1 MPIKIFDRKTD
12 FACLAMFAGF
22 IHWQIADYFD
32 NWLNPPPGV
41 PFPVWINV
49 FAEILSN
56 FTDIRL
62 AARTLVATT
71 ALAIYRER
79 FYPSDESF
87 PTLQDVHDRIQRTRY
102 DPRSHLAR
110 YQETILHRLVGLL
123 QALGPQI
130 CSRRRL
136 NWQRYLDSSWA
147 ISLENLPTDYQNLF
161 ISVTVAKI
169 LLHRMANNLRTSRL
183 TELFV
188 LDEAST
194 VFRKQYYEADHPNLL
209 LDYLAKSRE
218 FGIGFLIATQTLSG
232 LADPVLANT
241 ATKIL
246 VGGAGLGT
254 DYDIFASATGLTPPQ
269 RDFLRTLTMPGV
281 ACAKDPRYPY
291 PFTLEVPRVV
301 E

>member
-1 MPIKIFDRKTD
+1 MRIKIFDRKLD
-12 FACLAMFAGF
+12 FACLSAHANF
-22 IHWQIADYFD
+22 IYWHIADYFD
-32 NWLNPPPGV
+32 NWLAPPPGI
-41 PFPVWINV
+41 PFEVWVNV

-62 AARTLVATT
+62 AARTLISTT
-71 ALAIYRER
+71 ALTLYRER
-79 FYPSDESF
+79 YHPSLESF
-87 PTLQDVHDRIQRTRY
+87 PTLEDVHHKIMLTHY

-110 YQETILHRLVGLL
+110 YQETILNRTQGLL
-123 QALGPQI
+123 QALGTQI
-130 CSRRRL
+130 CSHRRL
-136 NWQRYLDSSWA
+136 VWQRYIDSNWA
-147 ISLENLPTDYQNLF
+147 ISLEHLPIDYQNLF
-161 ISVTVAKI
+161 ISVTIAKI
-169 LLHRMANNLRTSRL
+169 LLYRMANNLRSSNL
-183 TELFV
+183 VELFV

-194 VFRKQYYEADHPNLL
+194 IFRKQYYDADHPNLL

-254 DYDIFASATGLTPPQ
+254 DYDTFASATGLSLQQ
-269 RDFLRTLTMPGV
+269 RDFLRTMTMPGM